1 MKRSQHLREQIAR
14 LRAVLDMVSGSE
26 WAYFQEDFVKSM
38 DEGAFRAWKKTP
50 AENHLDIIEAQQQG
64 KLADAIRAWP
74 KELEQEIEQMRL
86 ELEAINN
93 EEAEDPEGDIAA

>member
-1 MKRSQHLREQIAR
+1 MKRSIFFQTRIAE

-26 WAYFQEDFVKSM
+26 WAYFQEDFVKPM
-38 DEGAFRAWKKTP
+38 DEAAFKAWKKTP

-74 KELEQEIEQMRL
+74 ERL
-86 ELEAINN
+86 EKQIEAYALELQAIENG
-93 EEAEDPEGDIAA
+93 EAEDPEEGMAA